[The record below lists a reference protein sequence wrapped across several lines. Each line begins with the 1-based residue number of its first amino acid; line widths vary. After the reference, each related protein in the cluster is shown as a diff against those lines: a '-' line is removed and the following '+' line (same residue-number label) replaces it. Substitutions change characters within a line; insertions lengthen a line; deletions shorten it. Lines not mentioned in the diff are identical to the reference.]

1 MKMIVGLGNPGKE
14 YENTRH
20 NIGFMIVDE
29 YAKHYNI
36 KDFKTKFNGMY
47 AKIYRNGEFFILLK
61 PLSFMNL
68 SGVVVK
74 KFASF
79 FKIKPEDILVIHDDL
94 DLPIGKIKIKFKG
107 SSGGHNGIKNIIENL
122 KTEVFPHFKVG
133 IDKNENILFKDYVIG
148 KFSKS
153 DLDKINKIYKFSS
166 DIIDDFLDNDIEKV
180 MSKYN
185 GENYEI
191 K

>member
-20 NIGFMIVDE
+20 NCGFMIVDE
-29 YAKHYNI
+29 YARKYNI
-36 KDFKTKFNGMY
+36 TDFKTKYNGIY
-47 AKIYRNGEFFILLK
+47 AKIYRNGEYFILLK

-68 SGVVVK
+68 SGTVIK

-79 FKIKPEDILVIHDDL
+79 YKIKPEDILVIHDDL
-94 DLPIGKIKIKFKG
+94 DLPVGKIKIKPKG

-122 KTEVFPHFKVG
+122 KTEEFPHFKIG
-133 IDKNENILFKDYVIG
+133 IGKNENIPYINYVVG
-148 KFSKS
+148 KLSKS
-153 DLDKINKIYKFSS
+153 DLVKIEKIYEFSS
-166 DIIDDFLDNDIEKV
+166 DIIDDFLDFSIEKV

-185 GENYEI
+185 GEDYEI

>member
-14 YENTRH
+14 YEKTRH
-20 NIGFMIVDE
+20 NCGFMIVDE
-29 YAKHYNI
+29 YAKKYNI
-36 KDFKTKFNGMY
+36 VDFKTKFNGFY
-47 AKIYRNGEFFILLK
+47 AKVYRNGEYFVLLK
-61 PLSFMNL
+61 PLSSMNL
-68 SGVVVK
+68 SGTVVK
-74 KFASF
+74 KYASF
-79 FKIKPEDILVIHDDL
+79 FKIKPEDILVVHDDL
-94 DLPIGKIKIKFKG
+94 DLPVGKIKIKPKG

-122 KTEVFPHFKVG
+122 KTEEFPHFKIG
-133 IDKNENILFKDYVIG
+133 IGKNENIPYINYVVG

-153 DLDKINKIYKFSS
+153 DLEKIEKIFNFSS

-185 GENYEI
+185 GEEYEI